1 MKKRSLVMFA
11 AVLFAFSGIMAKVY
25 QLTAGT
31 LSETAEQQAGYTVTV
46 ANSRGTIYDRQMRPL
61 TNTGT
66 EYRAC
71 IVPTPE
77 VLAVLSENLDAELWS
92 SLSEKLQTGKPVVAI
107 LPGYI
112 PLVKGITLYSVPV
125 RTGEQS
131 LAPHLM
137 GYMDSDGL
145 HGVTGAELVFDERL
159 NEMSGSLKITYQV
172 DGSGKPLQGVEPKV
186 ENTLDRSRGGV
197 ALTIDQDIQKAVEAV
212 AKEKMTRG
220 AAIVMEPSTGR
231 ILAMVSMPDY
241 DPEHVADY
249 LEAAD
254 SPLLN
259 RAICNYNCGSVFKI
273 VAAATALEQG
283 IPTSQPFTC
292 TGSIPVGSLTIKC
305 HRLLGHGTLDMVG
318 GFADSCNPYFIQLMQ
333 MVGAEPFYDKAVA
346 LGFDR
351 PILLAEGFKTAR
363 AALPSEAELQSP
375 AALAN
380 LSIGQ
385 GSLLATPV
393 HIAQLAATV
402 VNGGLVVRPTVLQ
415 GYVDEN
421 GNLTEEEADPPV
433 RAFSEEIADQLM
445 EMMRQVLQTG
455 TGKAANPLNGS
466 AGGKTGTAE
475 TGWKQEDDETMVQ
488 SWITGFYP
496 SQDPK
501 YVITVLSEGY
511 SETKD
516 HSSPI
521 FKAICDELYL
531 LDKVEESATTGNQ

>member
-25 QLTAGT
+25 QLTAGS

-46 ANSRGTIYDRQMRPL
+46 ANSRGTLYDRNLRPL

-77 VLAVLSENLDAELWS
+77 VLAVLSENLDAELWA
-92 SLSEKLQTGKPVVAI
+92 SLSEKLQSGKPVVTT

-112 PLVKGITLYSVPV
+112 PLTEGISMYEVPV
-125 RTGEQS
+125 RTDDQT

-172 DGSGKPLQGVEPKV
+172 DGSGKPLQGVAPKI
-186 ENTLDRSRGGV
+186 ENTLDKSKGGV
-197 ALTIDQDIQKAVEAV
+197 ALTIDRDIQKAVEQV
-212 AKEKMTRG
+212 ARERMARG
-220 AAIVMEPSTGR
+220 AVIVMEPATGR

-241 DPEHVADY
+241 DPSHLADY
-249 LEAAD
+249 LNAED

-259 RAICNYNCGSVFKI
+259 RAVCNYNCGSVFKI
-273 VAAATALEQG
+273 VAAATAIEQG
-283 IPTSQPFTC
+283 IPLSQQFTC
-292 TGSIPVGSLTIKC
+292 TGSIPVGTLSIKC
-305 HRLLGHGTLDMVG
+305 HQLLGHGTLDMTG
-318 GFADSCNPYFIQLMQ
+318 GFAQSCNPYFIQLMQ
-333 MVGAEPFYDKAVA
+333 MVGAQPFYDKAVA

-351 PILLAEGFKTAR
+351 PILLAEGFRTAR
-363 AALPSEAELQSP
+363 AVLPSEAELQSP

-385 GSLLATPV
+385 GSLLATPL

-402 VNGGLVVRPTVLQ
+402 VNGGLVVRPTILE
-415 GYVDEN
+415 GYVEPD
-421 GNLTEEEADPPV
+421 GSLTQEEAEPPV
-433 RAFSEEIADQLM
+433 RAFSQEIADQLM
-445 EMMRQVLQTG
+445 TMMREVLISG
-455 TGKAANPLNGS
+455 TGKSANPLNGN

-475 TGWKQEDDETMVQ
+475 TGWKQEDDNTMVQ

-501 YVITVLSEGY
+501 YVVTVLSEGY

-531 LDKVEESATTGNQ
+531 LDKSKE

>member
-25 QLTAGT
+25 QLTAGS

-46 ANSRGTIYDRQMRPL
+46 ANSRGTIYDRNLRPL

-77 VLAVLSENLDAELWS
+77 VLAILSENLDAELWA
-92 SLSEKLQTGKPVVAI
+92 SLSEKLQSGKPVVAT
-107 LPGYI
+107 LPGHI
-112 PLVKGITLYSVPV
+112 PLTEGITLYSVPV
-125 RTGEQS
+125 RTGDEV

-145 HGVTGAELVFDERL
+145 HGVTGVEQVFDEQL

-172 DGSGKPLQGVEPKV
+172 DGAGKPLQGIAPKI
-186 ENTLDRSRGGV
+186 ENTLDKSKGGV
-197 ALTIDQDIQKAVEAV
+197 ALTIDQDIQKAVEQV
-212 AKEKMTRG
+212 AKEKMSRG

-241 DPEHVADY
+241 DPNHLADY
-249 LEAAD
+249 LDAED

-273 VAAATALEQG
+273 VAAAAALEQG
-283 IPTSQPFTC
+283 ISPTQQFTC
-292 TGSIPVGSLTIKC
+292 TGSIPVGTLTIKC
-305 HRLLGHGTLDMVG
+305 HQLLGHGTLDMVG

-333 MVGAEPFYDKAVA
+333 MVGAQPFYDKAVA

-363 AALPSEAELQSP
+363 AVLPSETELESP

-385 GSLLATPV
+385 GSLLATPL

-402 VNGGLVVRPTVLQ
+402 VNGGLVVRPTILQ

-421 GNLTEEEADPPV
+421 GNVTEEETEPPV
-433 RAFSEEIADQLM
+433 RAFSQEIADQLM
-445 EMMRQVLQTG
+445 EMMREVLLSG
-455 TGKAANPLNGS
+455 TGKSANPLNGN

-475 TGWKQEDDETMVQ
+475 TGWKQEDENTMVQ

-496 SQDPK
+496 SQEPR

-511 SETKD
+511 SETKE

-531 LDKVEESATTGNQ
+531 LDKTKEQES